1 MCMLPQVKKRDG
13 SVEKFSVI
21 NLSKV
26 LIAAGVS
33 ADQTKQIVEEIKL
46 WAENLGVQEIT
57 SLQIRDKV
65 LVELPKIN
73 QNAASL
79 YTWYEQ
85 TKES

>member
-33 ADQTKQIVEEIKL
+33 ADQTKQIVEQIKV
-46 WAENLGVQEIT
+46 WAEQLGVEEIS
-57 SLQIRDKV
+57 SLEIRDKV
-65 LVELPKIN
+65 LEVLPKVN
-73 QNAASL
+73 QNAANL